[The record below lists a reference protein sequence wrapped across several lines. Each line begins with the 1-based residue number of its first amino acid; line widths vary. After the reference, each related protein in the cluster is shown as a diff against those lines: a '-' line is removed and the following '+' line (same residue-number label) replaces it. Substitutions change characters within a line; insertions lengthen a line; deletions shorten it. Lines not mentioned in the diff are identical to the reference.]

1 MAATWSAY
9 QNALKE
15 VWTSDTLK
23 AQLAT
28 DDKILSRLEATDKYQ
43 VGEYAIV
50 PTKTSRGGGFSVAS
64 SSGSSALNAASNV
77 SIGQPQY
84 SLAWHYGSINIE
96 HAAIESTG
104 SKASAVAEVV
114 DTEVSDAVDELRTQL
129 CRELYGNGDSL
140 IATCGTTTSST
151 TVVLD
156 PTTGYDAIVR
166 QWLHPGLVID
176 IGTSASEASV
186 AGDITIS
193 SVTKSSTAPKIVVS
207 GSAITTSSANFVSVA
222 NARSGSTSYE
232 ANGLQ
237 NIISTSASLGGVSAG
252 GQWQAAS
259 VDSTTTDLTLDAML
273 ACQEAVM
280 QETGVFEIDVLT
292 SFRQQ
297 RRFYNLFQ
305 NQVRFSS
312 DTGISAGSTDSIK
325 WNGMTVQGQYH
336 CPSTKMF
343 FVNFDDLLLVTGRH
357 GLHWFDEITGG
368 ERLTQ
373 KALSTAFTA
382 TLAYPLNMAARRR
395 CSHAALTALT

>member
-28 DDKILSRLEATDKYQ
+28 SDEILRRLEATDKYQ

-50 PTKTSRGGGFSVAS
+50 PTKTSRGGGFSVTP
-64 SSGSSALNAASNV
+64 SSGSAALNAASNV

-84 SLAWHYGSINIE
+84 SLAWHYGNINIQ

-104 SKASAVAEVV
+104 SKAAAVAEVV

-140 IATCGTTTSST
+140 IATCGTSTST
-151 TVVLD
+151 TTISLD
-156 PTTGYDAIVR
+156 ATTGYDAIVR

-186 AGDITIS
+186 VGDVVIQ
-193 SVTKSSTAPKIVVS
+193 SVTKSATAPKIVVS
-207 GSAITTSSANFVSVA
+207 GSAVTTSSANFISVA
-222 NARSGSTSYE
+222 NARSGATAYE

-237 NIISTSASLGGVSAG
+237 NVYSTSASLGGVAAG
-252 GQWQAAS
+252 GQWQAAA
-259 VDSTTTDLTLDAML
+259 VDSTTTDLTLDSML
-273 ACQEAVM
+273 AVQEAIM

-305 NQVRFSS
+305 NQVRFQS
-312 DTGISAGSTDSIK
+312 DSGIAAGSTETIT
-325 WNGMTVQGQYH
+325 WNGMKVSAQYH

-357 GLHWFDEITGG
+357 GIHWFDEITGG

-373 KALSTAFTA
+373 APLSTAFTA
-382 TLAYPLNMAARRR
+382 TCAYPVNLAARRR
-395 CSHAALTALT
+395 CSGGLLSALT